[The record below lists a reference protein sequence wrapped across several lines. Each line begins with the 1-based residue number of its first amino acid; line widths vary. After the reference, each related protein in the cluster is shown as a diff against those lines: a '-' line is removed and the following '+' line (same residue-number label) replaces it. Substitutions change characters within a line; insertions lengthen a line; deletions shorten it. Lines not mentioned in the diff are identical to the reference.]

1 MRPPRA
7 GLLGGAIAALV
18 AIGAVVA
25 GLGTGPGA
33 AELHAHHFV
42 VTSPAPPAPGAPAPP
57 GQAIAGLGTAPP
69 PASSSASAAPTS
81 PAAGQP
87 GSPDATPSQPAAPAS
102 PGEAN
107 GRPHRRPLVLAH
119 RGGTERA
126 PENTMAA
133 FNDAIASRFDYI
145 ETDVRHSADGVAF
158 LVHDPTL
165 PRACAPF
172 AGTAV
177 RSLTAAQLTQVRCSG
192 QPLPRLSELVARLRQ
207 PDAARISLFPEVKD
221 GDPLGVRDL
230 LAPLGWSRVIVQS
243 ADYDALRQLKQ
254 ASPQVRTCGLIW
266 APNGLDSALA
276 VTHDCVGPESHLVD
290 AGFVAKAHAAGAVVY
305 PFTVDDPPTIRHFT
319 DLGVDGIITNRPRLA
334 RADLTH
340 LRRHLPT

>member
-1 MRPPRA
+1 MRPPRT
-7 GLLGGAIAALV
+7 GLLGGAVAALV

-25 GLGTGPGA
+25 ALGTGPSA
-33 AELHAHHFV
+33 AELRANHFV

-69 PASSSASAAPTS
+69 PASSSVSAAPTW
-81 PAAGQP
+81 PAAGWP
-87 GSPDATPSQPAAPAS
+87 GSPDATPFQPAG

-165 PRACAPF
+165 PAACTPF
-172 AGTAV
+172 AGTAI
-177 RSLTAAQLTQVRCSG
+177 RSLTAAQLAQVHCSG

-207 PDAARISLFPEVKD
+207 PDAARTSLFPEVKD

-243 ADYDALRQLKQ
+243 SDYDALRQLKES
-254 ASPQVRTCGLIW
+254 SPQVRTCPLIW
-266 APNGLDSALA
+266 VPNGLDSALA
-276 VTHDCVGPESHLVD
+276 VTHDCVGPNSHLVD
-290 AGFVAKAHAAGAVVY
+290 AAFIAKAHAAGAVVY
-305 PFTVDDPPTIRHFT
+305 PFTVDDPATIRHLT
-319 DLGVDGIITNRPRLA
+319 DLGVDGIVTNRPRLA